1 MKRVGFI
8 INSRFPES
16 KAVRRGMKPYHL
28 LTGWPDRHS
37 PMHFMRY
44 GWVAE
49 SVNSDPSSGM
59 RYELFKPWRHYDAV
73 VFLKSMEAGCA
84 DFAETLKHRG
94 TRVIFEANVD
104 YYTEGGEGTL
114 PGHLRPTSAQR
125 EKAMRMTSL
134 ADGVIAS
141 SSHLAAICAA
151 WNRNV
156 FWVPDQIPARMIPK
170 PQAAV
175 PHDDSQL
182 HVWWS
187 GMSDK
192 ASDLLAAGDA
202 LRTMGKKIRLHL
214 VTGDLREAVRK
225 MDPASASRLEAM
237 LSDVPHVVHRF
248 RSIADL
254 LMLYAA
260 GGGVIISP
268 RFLENPYNRSHT
280 EWKITLGMACGL
292 PAIVSPQQSYLD
304 VRDRSTE
311 GAAVTICESS
321 EEWKTAFETACRNE
335 WRAEAS
341 EAARRVIFEHYATEV
356 VAPRHVEAVKAVF
369 SPK

>member
-8 INSRFPES
+8 INSRFPEW
-16 KAVRRGMKPYHL
+16 KAVMRGMKPHHL

-37 PMHFMRY
+37 PMHFMRFS
-44 GWVAE
+44 WIAE
-49 SVNSDPSSGM
+49 AVNSDPSSGM
-59 RYELFKPWRHYDAV
+59 RYELFKPWRRYDAV

-84 DFAETLKHRG
+84 DFAERLKHRG
-94 TRVIFEANVD
+94 TKVIFEANVD
-104 YYTEGGEGTL
+104 YYTEGVEGML

-125 EKAMRMTSL
+125 EKAIRMTSL

-141 SSHLAAICAA
+141 SSHLTAICAE

-156 FWVPDQIPARMIPK
+156 FWVPDQIPARMIPT
-170 PQAAV
+170 PQATV
-175 PHDDSQL
+175 PHDDSAL

-187 GMSDK
+187 GMADK
-192 ASDLLAAGDA
+192 ASDLLAAGEA
-202 LRTMGKKIRLHL
+202 MRSMGKKIRLNL
-214 VTGDLREAVRK
+214 VTGDLREALRK

-254 LMLYAA
+254 LMVYAA

-292 PAIVSPQQSYLD
+292 PAIASPQPSYLD
-304 VRDRSTE
+304 VRDRSAK
-311 GAAVTICESS
+311 GSAVTICESG
-321 EEWKTAFETACRNE
+321 EEWETAFETARRDG

-341 EAARRVIFEHYATEV
+341 EAARRVFLEHYATEV
-356 VAPRHVEAVKAVF
+356 VAPRHVDAVKAVL
-369 SPK
+369 SLK